1 MGMAGVPSIKARSI
15 PELTQDSAL
24 HNAGRAGP
32 EAAPRQRLELRAG
45 SWQDQWFLTEA
56 LPVRACVSLQVSLRR
71 CAICGLTALLLLA
84 GAAQAVEPLYGK
96 NLTPVSGLLGL
107 PSMRSAALVP
117 AQDMAFAVHGAMASH
132 AVFDSA
138 AGEALRLDGETHRLA
153 LEWRYGLAPGWEL
166 QVELPWLSHSGG
178 SLDAL
183 IDSWHSLWG
192 MPDGG
197 RDAVPRDQLDFR
209 YLNSTAAFALQ
220 DSVSGAGDVT
230 LGLHRALRTEGNW
243 RLSAGLG
250 YKLATGDER
259 ELLGSGAED
268 VFLVLRANGLPPQ
281 SAWQLFGQ
289 AGYLRAGQIPGLR
302 AAQERNL
309 WFAGMG
315 VSWAVHERVTLLA
328 QVDAHAAPLQ
338 SNLTALG
345 ASALLLNVGARW
357 QLTDR
362 WALEAGFIEDIRV
375 ETAPDITFQASL
387 RFVP

>member
-1 MGMAGVPSIKARSI
+1 MRVRVSPQTSPRRS
-15 PELTQDSAL
+15 
-24 HNAGRAGP
+24 
-32 EAAPRQRLELRAG
+32 AA
-45 SWQDQWFLTEA
+45 
-56 LPVRACVSLQVSLRR
+56 
-71 CAICGLTALLLLA
+71 CGLTALLFLA
-84 GAAQAVEPLYGK
+84 ATAQAVEPLYGK

-117 AQDMAFAVHGAMASH
+117 AQDMTFALHGAMASH

-153 LEWRYGLAPGWEL
+153 LEWRYGLADGWEL
-166 QVELPWLSHSGG
+166 QLELPWLSHSGG
-178 SLDAL
+178 SLDTL

-197 RDAVPRDQLDFR
+197 RDGVPRDQLDFR
-209 YLNSTAAFALQ
+209 YVDAAAAFTLQ
-220 DSVSGAGDVT
+220 DSVSGVGDIT
-230 LGLHRALRTEGNW
+230 LGLHRALRTEANW
-243 RLSAGLG
+243 RLSAGVG
-250 YKLATGDER
+250 YKLATGEER

-268 VFLVLRANGLPPQ
+268 VFLVLRADGLPPQ

-289 AGYLRAGQIPGLR
+289 AGYLRAGEIAGLG

-309 WFAGMG
+309 WFAGLG

-338 SNLTALG
+338 SKLTALG

-362 WALEAGFIEDIRV
+362 WALEAGFMEDIRV

-387 RFVP
+387 RFAP

>member
-1 MGMAGVPSIKARSI
+1 MAGSGFV
-15 PELTQDSAL
+15 
-24 HNAGRAGP
+24 
-32 EAAPRQRLELRAG
+32 
-45 SWQDQWFLTEA
+45 TEA
-56 LPVRACVSLQVSLRR
+56 LSVRVRVSPEASLRR
-71 CAICGLTALLLLA
+71 CAVCGLTALLLLA
-84 GAAQAVEPLYGK
+84 GAAHAVEPLYGK

-117 AQDMAFAVHGAMASH
+117 ARDMSLAVHGALASH
-132 AVFDSA
+132 AVFDGAA

-197 RDAVPRDQLDFR
+197 REAVPRDQLDFR
-209 YLNSTAAFALQ
+209 YLNSTAAIALQ
-220 DSVSGAGDVT
+220 DSVSGVGDVT

-250 YKLATGDER
+250 YKLATGEER

-268 VFLVLRANGLPPQ
+268 IFLVLRANGLPPQ

-289 AGYLRAGQIPGLR
+289 AGYLRAGQIAGLQ

-309 WFAGMG
+309 WFAGLG
-315 VSWAVHERVTLLA
+315 VSWTAHERVTLLA

-345 ASALLLNVGARW
+345 SSALMLNVGARW

-362 WALEAGFIEDIRV
+362 WALEAGFMEDIRV

-387 RFVP
+387 RFTP